1 MLFSEYDSCL
11 NLGGFAN
18 VSFKKDN
25 IRVAYD
31 ICPVNIVLNYYVNK
45 LGFEF
50 DDKGKMAS
58 EGSINVAL
66 LSALNSLDYYGKT
79 PPKSLGF
86 EWVIQ
91 HIFPLIDENETNIS
105 TILRTF
111 IEHVSIQIGNNLSLQ
126 KNVLITGGGV
136 FNEFL
141 IERIKSKTTSE
152 ICIPNSQIINY
163 KEALIFAFLG
173 LLRADNQVNCLKSVT
188 GANKNHSSGKIFTPK

>member
-1 MLFSEYDSCL
+1 M
-11 NLGGFAN
+11 
-18 VSFKKDN
+18 
-25 IRVAYD
+25 
-31 ICPVNIVLNYYVNK
+31 
-45 LGFEF
+45 
-50 DDKGKMAS
+50 
-58 EGSINVAL
+58 
-66 LSALNSLDYYGKT
+66 
-79 PPKSLGF
+79 
-86 EWVIQ
+86 
-91 HIFPLIDENETNIS
+91 IDENETNIS